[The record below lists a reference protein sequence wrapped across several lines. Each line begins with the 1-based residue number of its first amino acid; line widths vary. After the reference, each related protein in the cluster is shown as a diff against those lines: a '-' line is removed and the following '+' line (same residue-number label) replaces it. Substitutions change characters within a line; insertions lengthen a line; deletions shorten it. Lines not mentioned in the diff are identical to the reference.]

1 MNSANAYGVLDV
13 DSMVY
18 YQRRVEYDVEE
29 AQRRILAAGL
39 PEMLA
44 RRLGEGI

>member
-1 MNSANAYGVLDV
+1 
-13 DSMVY
+13 MVY

>member
-1 MNSANAYGVLDV
+1 MLDV